1 MGHNFCC
8 LLCHAYFE
16 GLGVPQSYEEA
27 VKWFRRAAE
36 SGDVQGQLA
45 MGSMHEEGTGV
56 TTNLVEARR
65 WYRMAADQGAYF
77 AEEALE
83 RLGE

>member
-1 MGHNFCC
+1 MVSARRGEWRCAGAVGH
-8 LLCHAYFE
+8 
-16 GLGVPQSYEEA
+16 
-27 VKWFRRAAE
+27 
-36 SGDVQGQLA
+36 
-45 MGSMHEEGTGV
+45 GSMHEEGTGV